1 MKRLLG
7 GFVRQSPAMVVA
19 MLALFVAL
27 SGTAVA
33 TTSVLI
39 TGRQIKNNSI
49 TGLDVK
55 NRSLRPIDFRGS
67 LRGPRGLQGAKGD
80 KGDSGATGSALLT
93 GQATSLPIAS
103 GPGITQFRRAGV
115 NGVGAAAVSVQEA
128 ASLVPGR
135 NLVARNL
142 TARVLADVPSNASV
156 RIELLQSPPGTF
168 GESVPSQLGCTIAGT
183 DATTDLACTA
193 PGPMTLT
200 AGSTIFM
207 RIIVAGG
214 MSPNNP
220 QRAFWGITVEPA

>member
-1 MKRLLG
+1 
-7 GFVRQSPAMVVA
+7 MVVA

-67 LRGPRGLQGAKGD
+67 VRGPQGLQGPKGE

-93 GQATSLPIAS
+93 GQAASLPIAS
-103 GPGITQFRRAGV
+103 GPGSSQFRRAGV

-142 TARVLADVPSNASV
+142 TARVFADVPSNGSV
-156 RIELLQSPPGTF
+156 RIELLQAPPGSF
-168 GESVPSQLGCTIAGT
+168 SESTPSQLGCTIAGT
-183 DATTDLACTA
+183 DAATDLACTA
-193 PGPMTLT
+193 PGPMALA

-207 RIIVAGG
+207 RIIVVGG
-214 MSPNNP
+214 TSANNP
-220 QRAFWGITVEPA
+220 QRAYWGITVEPA